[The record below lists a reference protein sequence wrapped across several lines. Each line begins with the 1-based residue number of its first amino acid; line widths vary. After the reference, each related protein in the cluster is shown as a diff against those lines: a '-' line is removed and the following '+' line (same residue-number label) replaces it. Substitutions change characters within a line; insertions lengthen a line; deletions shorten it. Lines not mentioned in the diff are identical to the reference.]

1 MVGLLV
7 TMIKGM
13 IKKVEMKWVVTI
25 EMRTRKSNELKRDP
39 VRSVINLTPT
49 GVKGEYTQW
58 VHYELIVGPE
68 TICLAH
74 TQQVNS
80 GHI

>member
-25 EMRTRKSNELKRDP
+25 EMRTRESNELKRDP
-39 VRSVINLTPT
+39 VRSD
-49 GVKGEYTQW
+49 W
-58 VHYELIVGPE
+58 
-68 TICLAH
+68 
-74 TQQVNS
+74 S
-80 GHI
+80 GSEIGGAVMK